1 METKETVFCQ
11 NHMCGKEYHK
21 NFEKCPFCGTENPQ
35 YCKET
40 VLENQKE
47 EFHEGIWKVLLR
59 LLISVIVTFLAL
71 VLLSLL
77 QVTIGID
84 GVLIMYIKAGISLSL
99 GVACNK
105 FLKKKFSARKQ

>member
-1 METKETVFCQ
+1 METKETVVCQ

-35 YCKET
+35 YCKEA

-47 EFHEGIWKVLLR
+47 EYHEGIGKVLLR
-59 LLISVIVTFLAL
+59 LLISVFVTFLAL

-105 FLKKKFSARKQ
+105 FLKKKFSTRKK